1 MTGSTDDMTI
11 DEFDKYIDDGG
22 DVSDL
27 FENAIVERPGRAQR
41 RVSLDMNEPT
51 IVRLDRYAREYGVPR
66 QALIKVWLVERLNSE
81 DDRKLRAKVG

>member
-1 MTGSTDDMTI
+1 MTSSTDSMTME
-11 DEFDKYIDDGG
+11 EFDRYVDGGG

-27 FENAIVERPGRAQR
+27 FADANVERPGRTQR

-51 IVRLDRYAREYGVPR
+51 IVRLDRYAQEYGVPR